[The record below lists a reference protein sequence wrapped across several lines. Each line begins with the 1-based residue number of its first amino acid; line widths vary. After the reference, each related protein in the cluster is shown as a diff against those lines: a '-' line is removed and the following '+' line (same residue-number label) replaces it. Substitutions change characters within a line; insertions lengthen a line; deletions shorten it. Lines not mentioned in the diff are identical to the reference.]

1 MYPAEQTK
9 LLLQVPTF
17 ERENE
22 THETNRVQREAD
34 EPMVGGEAGKL
45 SVGKDDVLTKEL
57 GRILRCTLSKTHL
70 EVVDDTFAIQEV
82 VDNCEEIPVQG
93 FTPRVASM

>member
-9 LLLQVPTF
+9 LLLQVSTF
-17 ERENE
+17 EREDE

-34 EPMVGGEAGKL
+34 EAMVGGETGEL

-57 GRILRCTLSKTHL
+57 DRTI
-70 EVVDDTFAIQEV
+70 
-82 VDNCEEIPVQG
+82 
-93 FTPRVASM
+93 